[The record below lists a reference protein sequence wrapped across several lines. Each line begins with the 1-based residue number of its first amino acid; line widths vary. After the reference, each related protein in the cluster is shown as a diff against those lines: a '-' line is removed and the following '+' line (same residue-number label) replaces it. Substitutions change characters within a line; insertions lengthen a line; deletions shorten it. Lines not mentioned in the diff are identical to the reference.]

1 MLLIGLIA
9 SQARRYAY
17 IDQKPIKALNHN
29 ADNAKLAI
37 IAFSLPLQVFNSYFT
52 QFKMY
57 NLKTSFLIGSAGNH
71 PNYRRFG
78 ELVSSSNVVKPF

>member
-37 IAFSLPLQVFNSYFT
+37 IAFSLPLQVFHSYIT
-52 QFKMY
+52 QSKMY
-57 NLKTSFLIGSAGNH
+57 NIISFLIGCARNH

-78 ELVSSSNVVKPF
+78 QLVSSSNVVKSF